1 MTVYRL
7 ADYFIIIYF
16 YKYFKKSSGFINL
29 TNSTYLM
36 EIKPKTIKSAQL
48 KNLIVKQ
55 LYFDKA
61 LSCAELS
68 ELFDKSIPSITK
80 AVNELMS
87 EGFVVEQGYAPSSG
101 GRRPLLYSIKPDAM
115 YILAVA
121 MDQLSTRIQL
131 LDLLNRPV
139 ADSLTIDLKLHNSDE
154 ALGTLIKSINNYII
168 RTGIPKEKIAGIGM
182 GMPGFINVRQGINYT
197 YLSAGGKS
205 LTQYLKDQIG
215 LPVYID
221 NDSSLIALA
230 EQRFGIAK
238 AQQNVMVINL
248 GWGIGLGMIVN
259 GEIFR
264 GHNGFAG
271 ELSHIPLSDD
281 EKLCACG
288 KRGCLETVAS
298 MLVVVEK
305 AIEGIKSGRVTS
317 LKTLDDVPSKSLGD
331 DILTAAGNGDQ
342 FAIELLSDA
351 AYKIGKAL
359 AILIHIMNPQ
369 TIVLSGRGARA
380 GKILLAPIQQALH
393 KYCIPRLAEST
404 QLLISNL
411 GFDAELIGSAVLMME
426 NFDKEVKTIS
436 SVLN

>member
-1 MTVYRL
+1 
-7 ADYFIIIYF
+7 
-16 YKYFKKSSGFINL
+16 
-29 TNSTYLM
+29 M
-36 EIKPKTIKSAQL
+36 EIKPKTVKSAQL
-48 KNLIVKQ
+48 KNLIVKH
-55 LYFDKA
+55 LYFETA

-80 AVNELMS
+80 AVNELIS
-87 EGFVVEQGYAPSSG
+87 EGFVVEHGYAPSSG

-139 ADSLTIDLKLHNSDE
+139 ADSLTFDLKLHHNEE
-154 ALGTLIKSINNYII
+154 ALRTLVNGINKYISE
-168 RTGIPKEKIAGIGM
+168 TEIPKEKIAGIGM

-197 YLSAGGKS
+197 YLNSGGRN
-205 LTQYLKDQIG
+205 LNQYLREKTG

-281 EKLCACG
+281 DVLCACG

-305 AIEGIKSGRVTS
+305 AIEGIKCGRVTS
-317 LKTLDDVPSKSLGD
+317 LKNTDDSPSKTMGD
-331 DILTAAGNGDQ
+331 DILDAAGKGDQ

-426 NFDKEVKTIS
+426 NFDKEVRSESKA
-436 SVLN
+436 LN

>member
-1 MTVYRL
+1 
-7 ADYFIIIYF
+7 
-16 YKYFKKSSGFINL
+16 
-29 TNSTYLM
+29 M
-36 EIKPKTIKSAQL
+36 EIKPKTVKSAQL

-55 LYFDKA
+55 LYFDTA

-80 AVNELMS
+80 AVNELIA
-87 EGFVVEQGYAPSSG
+87 EGFVVEHGYAPSSG

-139 ADSLTIDLKLHNSDE
+139 ADSMTFDLRLLNNDA
-154 ALGTLIKSINNYII
+154 ALGILVKSINNYILKS
-168 RTGIPKEKIAGIGM
+168 GISKEKIAGIGM

-197 YLSAGGKS
+197 YLNAGSRS
-205 LTQYLKDQIG
+205 LVQYLRDEIC

-259 GEIFR
+259 NEIFR
-264 GHNGFAG
+264 GQNGFAG

-281 EKLCACG
+281 DALCACG

-298 MLVVVEK
+298 MKVVAER
-305 AIEGIKSGRVTS
+305 AIEGINSGRATS
-317 LKTLDDVPSKSLGD
+317 VKETSAASKALLD
-331 DILTAAGNGDQ
+331 DILDAAGKGDQ

-369 TIVLSGRGARA
+369 AIVLSGRGARA

-404 QLLISNL
+404 QLLISDL
-411 GFDAELIGSAVLMME
+411 GFDAELIGAAVLMME
-426 NFDKEVKTIS
+426 NFEKEAKSLPKLAV
-436 SVLN
+436 